1 MNAWGT
7 LYLAYLEVMWAAA
20 VINGRCTFAPHHDLE
35 YYMAED
41 ASRGGRFAAAYNDWE
56 RSKAPMADM
65 LLRTFGCIDAPI

>member
-20 VINGRCTFAPHHDLE
+20 VINGRGTYVLHGEGINVPA
-35 YYMAED
+35 D

-56 RSKAPMADM
+56 RSKALMADM

>member
-7 LYLAYLEVMWAAA
+7 LYLDYVEPTLLVA
-20 VINGRCTFAPHHDLE
+20 VINGRGTYVLHGEGINVPA
-35 YYMAED
+35 D

-56 RSKAPMADM
+56 RSKALMADM